1 MLTTR
6 QQQLEVECETK
17 TKDDV
22 FVLIRAAVQYKIDDT
37 NKESIERASYAST
50 RLGHCGRRTARHSP
64 PHPAPPS
71 ASRYYRYSLE
81 NPRQQMAA
89 FVHDV
94 LRSST
99 PKLDVDA
106 VFASKEEISLQI
118 KAALEQRFSSFG
130 FIVVASPITEIVVE
144 PLVQV
149 TRRHGLHLVH
159 LLLLPT
165 SLTSPPLRPV
175 QIAMNEIQRQ
185 RRIKE
190 AASDQG
196 EVQKIQILKQAEAD
210 AAETTLQAKAE
221 MAAAETKGKG
231 LARQAVHISKAL
243 SRQVVEFDGAKVDM
257 SERQVLDMMVMT
269 QYVDTMKEIGGHPHS
284 QVTIP
289 VGQSDAATGFAQ
301 AVKKG
306 LMAGS
311 AGTGGA
317 PFVSLAPLE

>member
-37 NKESIERASYAST
+37 NKESIERASY
-50 RLGHCGRRTARHSP
+50 
-64 PHPAPPS
+64 
-71 ASRYYRYSLE
+71 SLE
-81 NPRQQMAA
+81 NPREQMAA

-289 VGQSDAATGFAQ
+289 VGQGDAATGFAQ

>member
-1 MLTTR
+1 MPT
-6 QQQLEVECETK
+6 
-17 TKDDV
+17 
-22 FVLIRAAVQYKIDDT
+22 APSADT
-37 NKESIERASYAST
+37 NKESIERAS
-50 RLGHCGRRTARHSP
+50 
-64 PHPAPPS
+64 
-71 ASRYYRYSLE
+71 YSLE

-118 KAALEQRFSSFG
+118 KGALEQRFSSFG

-149 TRRHGLHLVH
+149 
-159 LLLLPT
+159 
-165 SLTSPPLRPV
+165 
-175 QIAMNEIQRQ
+175 AMNEIQRQ
-185 RRIKE
+185 RRIKD

>member
-1 MLTTR
+1 
-6 QQQLEVECETK
+6 
-17 TKDDV
+17 
-22 FVLIRAAVQYKIDDT
+22 
-37 NKESIERASYAST
+37 
-50 RLGHCGRRTARHSP
+50 
-64 PHPAPPS
+64 
-71 ASRYYRYSLE
+71 
-81 NPRQQMAA
+81 
-89 FVHDV
+89 
-94 LRSST
+94 
-99 PKLDVDA
+99 
-106 VFASKEEISLQI
+106 
-118 KAALEQRFSSFG
+118 
-130 FIVVASPITEIVVE
+130 
-144 PLVQV
+144 
-149 TRRHGLHLVH
+149 
-159 LLLLPT
+159 
-165 SLTSPPLRPV
+165 
-175 QIAMNEIQRQ
+175 MNEIQRQ

-196 EVQKIQILKQAEAD
+196 QVQKIQILKQAEAD

-289 VGQSDAATGFAQ
+289 VGQGDAATGFAQ

>member
-1 MLTTR
+1 
-6 QQQLEVECETK
+6 
-17 TKDDV
+17 
-22 FVLIRAAVQYKIDDT
+22 
-37 NKESIERASYAST
+37 
-50 RLGHCGRRTARHSP
+50 
-64 PHPAPPS
+64 
-71 ASRYYRYSLE
+71 
-81 NPRQQMAA
+81 
-89 FVHDV
+89 
-94 LRSST
+94 
-99 PKLDVDA
+99 
-106 VFASKEEISLQI
+106 
-118 KAALEQRFSSFG
+118 
-130 FIVVASPITEIVVE
+130 
-144 PLVQV
+144 
-149 TRRHGLHLVH
+149 
-159 LLLLPT
+159 
-165 SLTSPPLRPV
+165 
-175 QIAMNEIQRQ
+175 MNEIQRQ
-185 RRIKE
+185 RRIKD